1 MSLNIEE
8 EKIWFDDY
16 KLLLGKNIEIDKAY
30 VHCMECL
37 IECKTTQEYAN
48 YFSSSNEATKSKF
61 YATLISSTEQFKGGI
76 KKNFTNYFASDECR
90 VMRNLVENSFDT
102 SMYDMNKVFLGYSNE
117 ILQKFQNDLARTTK
131 NYQDAKDEF
140 IKLAS

>member
-16 KLLLGKNIEIDKAY
+16 KLL
-30 VHCMECL
+30 C
-37 IECKTTQEYAN
+37 
-48 YFSSSNEATKSKF
+48 
-61 YATLISSTEQFKGGI
+61 STEQFKGGI

-140 IKLAS
+140 IKLVG